1 MPYIVFLLLLPRK
14 NKHLWLMTSAFD
26 RTFKLGILLSVI
38 DWLTFN
44 IVFLTA
50 YYLDWFPLLDWEQH
64 FTTYFITANV
74 AYVIA
79 LQAITISLHHRQ
91 AQPAKVLSNTSRTSL
106 IFTILYTSFLGMFT
120 QTNIPDFWES
130 LFLGTMI
137 FITTSVERLFLRT
150 YIIHLRNS
158 GRDTVKAIILGSGE
172 MAQKAAYIMGDNW
185 NGYHLMGYFARPD
198 SQQLNIRPD
207 GTKLERLGDK
217 NDIMSYIEK
226 NHIDEIYISEVPSGT
241 TGFKSLMQ
249 LCDKEMVRM
258 YYMPSTFYGEF
269 RKAKVK
275 EFGDIYVLSQYNEP
289 LLDLRNRMQ
298 KRIFDL
304 IVSLLFLCTLFPFI
318 LAIVY
323 IVSKITMPGPLFFK
337 QKRTGYDGR
346 DFYCYKFRS
355 MKVNKDSDTVQ
366 AVKNDPRVTKW
377 GAFMR
382 HTNIDELP
390 QFINVLKGDMSIVGP
405 RPHMLK
411 HTEEYSKLIDKYM
424 MRHFVKPGITGWSQV
439 TGYRG
444 ETKEL
449 CQMEG
454 RVKGDIYYI
463 EHWSIWLDIYIIYKT
478 VANAIKGDEE
488 AY

>member
-1 MPYIVFLLLLPRK
+1 
-14 NKHLWLMTSAFD
+14 MTSAFD

-44 IVFLTA
+44 VVFLLS
-50 YYLDWFPLLDWEQH
+50 YHLKCFPFLDWGEH
-64 FTTYFITANV
+64 FTTYLITANV
-74 AYVIA
+74 AYAIA

-106 IFTILYTSFLGMFT
+106 TFIILYTSFLGMFT
-120 QTNIPDFWES
+120 QTEVPGFGAS
-130 LFLGTMI
+130 LFLGTVI
-137 FITTSVERLFLRT
+137 FVATSIERLFLRT
-150 YIIHLRNS
+150 YIKRLRNS
-158 GRDTVKAIILGSGE
+158 GRDTVKAVILGTGE
-172 MAQKAAYIMGDNW
+172 MAQKAAYVMADNW

-198 SQQLNIRPD
+198 SQQLYIKPD
-207 GTKLERLGDK
+207 GEKLERLGDK
-217 NDIMSYIEK
+217 NDIIDYIGK
-226 NHIDEIYISEVPSGT
+226 NHIDEIYISEVPSGA
-241 TGFKSLMQ
+241 TGFKQLMH
-249 LCDKEMVRM
+249 LCDKEMIRM
-258 YYMPSTFYGEF
+258 YYMPSIFYGEF

-289 LLDLRNRMQ
+289 LLDVRNRMK
-298 KRIFDL
+298 KRIFDVL
-304 IVSLLFLCTLFPFI
+304 VSLLFLCTLFPFI
-318 LAIVY
+318 LVVVY
-323 IVSKITMPGPLFFK
+323 IISKITMPGPLFFK

-405 RPHMLK
+405 RPHMLA
-411 HTEEYSKLIDKYM
+411 HTDYYSELISDYM
-424 MRHFVKPGITGWSQV
+424 IRHYVKPGITGWAQ
-439 TGYRG
+439 THGERG
-444 ETKEL
+444 ETKTVDD
-449 CQMEG
+449 MRR
-454 RVKGDIYYI
+454 RVEKDIWYI
-463 EHWSIWLDIYIIYKT
+463 EHWNFWLDIQIIMKT
-478 VANAIKGDEE
+478 VSDAINGDDK

>member
-1 MPYIVFLLLLPRK
+1 MI
-14 NKHLWLMTSAFD
+14 SAFD

-44 IVFLTA
+44 IVFLIA
-50 YYLDWFPLLDWEQH
+50 YYLNWFPLLDWEQH

-158 GRDTVKAIILGSGE
+158 GRDTVKDIILGSGE

-249 LCDKEMVRM
+249 LCDKEMIRM

-405 RPHMLK
+405 RPHMLA
-411 HTEEYSKLIDKYM
+411 HTDYYSELISDYM
-424 MRHFVKPGITGWSQV
+424 IRHYVKPGITGWAQ
-439 TGYRG
+439 THGERG
-444 ETKEL
+444 ETKTVDD
-449 CQMEG
+449 MRR
-454 RVKGDIYYI
+454 RVEKDIWYI
-463 EHWSIWLDIYIIYKT
+463 EHWSFWLDIQIIIKT
-478 VANAIKGDEE
+478 VSDAIHGDDK

>member
-249 LCDKEMVRM
+249 LCDKEMIRM